1 MALICKTHRK
11 CYFGRMIEEW
21 KPDQTTLRS
30 RRKPE
35 LALNRA
41 RWKAAR
47 GDAKI
52 EVLMGITRT

>member
-1 MALICKTHRK
+1 
-11 CYFGRMIEEW
+11 MIEEW
-21 KPDQTTLRS
+21 KPDQTALRS

-35 LALNRA
+35 LAFNRA